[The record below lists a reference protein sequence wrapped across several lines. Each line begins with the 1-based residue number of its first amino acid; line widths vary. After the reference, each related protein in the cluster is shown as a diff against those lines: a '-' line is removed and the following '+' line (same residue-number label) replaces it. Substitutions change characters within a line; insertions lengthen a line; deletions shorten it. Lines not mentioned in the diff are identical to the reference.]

1 MAASRRTWAL
11 PVLCLLL
18 ALALPLPARADTGPK
33 PSVKI
38 EFTGSTGQPYYAT
51 LLSRESSTGP
61 QSAYDPEYPESAQYP
76 EGQKDIWQAFVDYE
90 DPDGFYFLQWFWECT
105 QTDLLD
111 WNYRPPQAFKVLV
124 FYPETG
130 EYRAS
135 GIYERYAFDSY
146 FTVDLSQP
154 GNCWRK
160 RAMTSWEKSS
170 PWRCGRLSRS

>member
-61 QSAYDPEYPESAQYP
+61 QSAYNPDYPESA
-76 EGQKDIWQAFVDYE
+76 
-90 DPDGFYFLQWFWECT
+90 
-105 QTDLLD
+105 
-111 WNYRPPQAFKVLV
+111 
-124 FYPETG
+124 
-130 EYRAS
+130 
-135 GIYERYAFDSY
+135 
-146 FTVDLSQP
+146 
-154 GNCWRK
+154 
-160 RAMTSWEKSS
+160 
-170 PWRCGRLSRS
+170 